1 MPHKAGQPCEADS
14 AMRAF
19 ALAICD
25 LQLSPYSVVKV
36 LRTGDPVLCAEAP
49 HGTCSAPKRREGDAS
64 IHADFAVAGLR
75 GGCPRGRVMGFRMI
89 GGAGGAR
96 TPDLRLAKAALY
108 QLSYGP
114 SRTHQ
119 SRWTRRGWRMVG
131 HPGLE
136 PGTSVLSGLRSNHL
150 S

>member
-1 MPHKAGQPCEADS
+1 
-14 AMRAF
+14 MRAF

-75 GGCPRGRVMGFRMI
+75 GGCPRVMGVPGDWWSRGGSNPRPPPCK
-89 GGAGGAR
+89 GGAL
-96 TPDLRLAKAALY
+96 PIELRPQSDSSVEINSTWMADG
-108 QLSYGP
+108 GP
-114 SRTHQ
+114 S
-119 SRWTRRGWRMVG
+119 WTRTRD
-131 HPGLE
+131 
-136 PGTSVLSGLRSNHL
+136 LSLIRTAL
-150 S
+150 